1 MPKSFHAIA
10 IAAATSAGLLMLSA
24 SPSLACYATATPCT
38 ELAPQPQPQ
47 IEHRGGRLYDAV
59 PRGSTANSLRPSTPY
74 HFPRPAPA
82 AQNSK

>member
-38 ELAPQPQPQ
+38 ELAPQPQ
-47 IEHRGGRLYDAV
+47 IVHRGGRLYDAV

-82 AQNSK
+82 AENSK